1 MSYIRGVKPTAQKRY
16 WYFRQVDAIKGY
28 GHKIDAK
35 ISIKPGVTFAG
46 DVLNIGLGRVVLL
59 EHTQGGRKQLQM
71 GVIADTGGAFL
82 PNLHQLDFLSG
93 IFPSQNSFR
102 QYIRQLPEYATA
114 YFLVKK

>member
-1 MSYIRGVKPTAQKRY
+1 MYS
-16 WYFRQVDAIKGY
+16 IKGY
-28 GHKIDAK
+28 GHNINAK

-46 DVLNIGLGRVVLL
+46 DILNIGLGRIVVI
-59 EHTQGGRKQLQM
+59 EYTKGGQKKLRM

-82 PNLHQLDFLSG
+82 PNLAQLDLLAGTFKNRRE
-93 IFPSQNSFR
+93 FT

>member
-1 MSYIRGVKPTAQKRY
+1 MSYIRGLKATAQKRY

-28 GHKIDAK
+28 GYKIDAK

-46 DVLNIGLGRVVLL
+46 DVLNIGLGRVVVM
-59 EHTQGGRKQLQM
+59 EHTQNGRKQLQM

-82 PNLHQLDFLSG
+82 PNLYQLDYLAG
-93 IFPSQNSFR
+93 IFPSQKSFR
-102 QYIRQLPEYATA
+102 QYISKLPEYANA